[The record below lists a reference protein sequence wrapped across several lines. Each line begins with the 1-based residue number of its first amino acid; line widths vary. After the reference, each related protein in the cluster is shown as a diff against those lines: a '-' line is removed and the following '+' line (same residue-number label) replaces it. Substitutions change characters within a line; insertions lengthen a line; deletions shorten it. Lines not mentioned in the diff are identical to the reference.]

1 MRKLGAHEMIMKL
14 RKKLDI
20 PEEPISKEDEDRERR
35 EHLARAKRM
44 ELAGTEENY
53 VKMFNRDPWTDQW
66 LGPGPEEPMPFLEDH
81 LSKKKA
87 NKAIIERLQRESIE
101 FLNKIC
107 IHDKLPRKSLPKEKV
122 QVKEYSDKKKSKK
135 KDKYTKEEYQKAN
148 WFLQEY
154 AAPWYKDKIHRE
166 CKTVEDLMDRCL
178 EEVEVYEQLAEYTR
192 QRKANKQSS
201 KELAEAAFQR
211 VRDEERGIVDDAGL
225 RWEPVD
231 VAYADKKEVDI
242 SVGHG
247 IVDIPDEHWEAFSK
261 WERKH
266 PLKDYKEKARNWRCT
281 DISARR
287 IVFLKKVNKKNKK
300 FRKDLVYRD
309 PLTGMAFLS
318 EKKMKKENKK
328 QIARFAKQRR
338 QYAKYVQDMVDKG
351 YLSEDYMVTFLGD
364 DEKAIE
370 RVKKR
375 YRDVENRAKEE
386 AKKHKEEEEHKK
398 KRDKERI
405 AWFRK
410 FGYDVQNVD
419 KPFEIIADGE
429 ILTFRPCHTAN
440 QRLWALDQKG
450 STIYSEKIESFMQ

>member
-35 EHLARAKRM
+35 EYLARAKRM

-81 LSKKKA
+81 LPKKKA

-107 IHDKLPRKSLPKEKV
+107 IHDKLPRKSLPKEKM

-166 CKTVEDLMDRCL
+166 CKTFEDLMDRCL

-201 KELAEAAFQR
+201 KELAEAA
-211 VRDEERGIVDDAGL
+211 L
-225 RWEPVD
+225 
-231 VAYADKKEVDI
+231 
-242 SVGHG
+242 
-247 IVDIPDEHWEAFSK
+247 
-261 WERKH
+261 
-266 PLKDYKEKARNWRCT
+266 
-281 DISARR
+281 
-287 IVFLKKVNKKNKK
+287 
-300 FRKDLVYRD
+300 
-309 PLTGMAFLS
+309 
-318 EKKMKKENKK
+318 
-328 QIARFAKQRR
+328 
-338 QYAKYVQDMVDKG
+338 
-351 YLSEDYMVTFLGD
+351 
-364 DEKAIE
+364 
-370 RVKKR
+370 
-375 YRDVENRAKEE
+375 
-386 AKKHKEEEEHKK
+386 
-398 KRDKERI
+398 
-405 AWFRK
+405 
-410 FGYDVQNVD
+410 
-419 KPFEIIADGE
+419 
-429 ILTFRPCHTAN
+429 
-440 QRLWALDQKG
+440 
-450 STIYSEKIESFMQ
+450 